1 MKPYVLINFAS
12 SLDGRLAVGTGEQT
26 RLSCE
31 EDMKRVNRIRNS
43 VDGIMVGIG
52 TIISD
57 DPSLTV
63 KKKYIENEEVRNPV
77 RIVLDSHLRIPEN
90 ARVLDGTVKTII
102 YTTTVPD
109 KKLNAEIRI
118 CGEGIVDL
126 ECVLEDLYRIGI
138 KRLMVEGGS
147 RVIGS
152 FIEKKFYDEINIY
165 MAPVII
171 GHEAPPMATLK
182 TAMNENEIYRLKMIN
197 IEKLCDGI
205 LIKIKNDQNNNE

>member
-1 MKPYVLINFAS
+1 MRPYVIMNFAM

-26 RLSCE
+26 RLSC
-31 EDMKRVNRIRNS
+31 DDDLKRVNKIRNS

-63 KKKYIENEEVRNPV
+63 KEKYIENEEIKNPV

-90 ARVLDGTVKTII
+90 AKVLDGKSKTII
-102 YTTTVPD
+102 YTTTLP
-109 KKLNAEIRI
+109 KKRLNAEIRI

-126 ECVLEDLYRIGI
+126 ECALEDLYKLGI
-138 KRLMVEGGS
+138 KKLMVEGGS

-152 FIEKKFYDEINIY
+152 FIEKKLFDEINIY
-165 MAPVII
+165 IAPFVI
-171 GHEAPPMATLK
+171 GNDAPPMATLK
-182 TAMNENEIYRLKMIN
+182 TAMKESEMYRLN
-197 IEKLCDGI
+197 IEKVERLCDGI
-205 LIKIKNDQNNNE
+205 LIKIKNDQVNK